1 MDDIQKAVEGVM
13 ALRPSG
19 PVSSNRTKQQIRKAE
34 VVKKLSD
41 LEFQREI
48 EMIMNGEIPDY
59 GAHFFTNIDQSRGPR
74 ADKKNAAF
82 NTYPSKK

>member
-19 PVSSNRTKQQIRKAE
+19 PVLSNRTKQQTRRAE
-34 VVKKLSD
+34 VVKRLSD
-41 LEFQREI
+41 LEFQKEI

-59 GAHFFTNIDQSRGPR
+59 GAHFFENIDQSKGPK
-74 ADKKNAAF
+74 ADKKSASF
-82 NTYPSKK
+82 NPYPTKN